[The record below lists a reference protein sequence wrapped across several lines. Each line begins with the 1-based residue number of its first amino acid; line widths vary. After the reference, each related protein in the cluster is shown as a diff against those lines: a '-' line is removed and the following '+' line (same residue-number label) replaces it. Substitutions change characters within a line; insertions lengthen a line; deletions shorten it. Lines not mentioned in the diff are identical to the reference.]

1 MNLQQRRASAALK
14 NLFVADALA
23 MPVHWYYNP
32 LDIEKAFPG
41 GISRLQAAPE
51 YHPASIMSLPVSY
64 THLTLPTTSP

>member
-1 MNLQQRRASAALK
+1 MKLQQLRTDAALK

-41 GISRLQAAPE
+41 GITRLEAAPE
-51 YHPASIMSLPVSY
+51 YHPGSIMSLHS
-64 THLTLPTTSP
+64 TAKGGRANQ